1 MVQKCRKFKAI
12 SQVILASRH
21 RLLAR
26 AGGNWGALEK
36 RWSSGGAG
44 VSIGKAG
51 SIRSEGV
58 TPYFPCLHAF
68 VLINYGSH
76 EECCLWW
83 REAHK

>member
-36 RWSSGGAG
+36 RWSSCGAG
-44 VSIGKAG
+44 VRVGKAG
-51 SIRSEGV
+51 SIRNESV
-58 TPYFPCLHAF
+58 TPYFSCLHAF
-68 VLINYGSH
+68 TLINYESH
-76 EECCLWW
+76 EECRPWW